1 MDLVRIA
8 KNIDKVIKELPS
20 YASEILAREYKKE
33 LIDIQQDQ
41 LLEGVRGDGKR
52 TQKYKSA
59 NYVKQNNKQS
69 AKSYPNRNYFKDGD
83 FFDGMDLA
91 ANNDSV
97 MFFSMDSKTRF
108 LEPMEDGELLGV
120 APQNTDKVDNLKGFA
135 GKLIKKTGYELGR

>member
-8 KNIDKVIKELPS
+8 KNIDRVMKELPS
-20 YASEILAREYKKE
+20 YASEILARDYKKE

-69 AKSYPNRNYFKDGD
+69 AKSYPNRNYFKDGN
-83 FFDGMDLA
+83 FFDGQDVA
-91 ANNDSV
+91 AKDDSV
-97 MFFSMDSKTRF
+97 LFFSMDSKTRY
-108 LEPMEDGELLGV
+108 LEPMEDNELLGI
-120 APQNTDKVDNLKGFA
+120 APQNTDKVDDIKGFA
-135 GKLIKKTGYELGR
+135 GKLIKKTGNELSR